1 MSRGLAQNV
10 SAIASHLFL
19 PYLHP
24 QRAQR
29 CSMKHGRFVPEMALC
44 ENEFSGFR
52 NLRSRLYARM
62 DEHVGRSRHKK
73 KKNERHRIKQ

>member
-1 MSRGLAQNV
+1 MGHRRRWGGLAENV
-10 SAIASHLFL
+10 SDIASHLFL

-24 QRAQR
+24 QRARR

-52 NLRSRLYARM
+52 NLRSRLYTRIS
-62 DEHVGRSRHKK
+62 EHVTRSSA
-73 KKNERHRIKQ
+73 ERYKR